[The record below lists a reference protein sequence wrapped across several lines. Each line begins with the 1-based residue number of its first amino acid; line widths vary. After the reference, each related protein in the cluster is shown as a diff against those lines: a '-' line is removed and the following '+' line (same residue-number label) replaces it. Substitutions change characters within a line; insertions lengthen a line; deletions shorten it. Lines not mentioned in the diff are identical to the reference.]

1 MLYASMVWDIAFQV
15 PGRRSELM
23 CNHLLQ
29 LVTYDNVIVA
39 SCWDKPEKN
48 VLYLSSVA
56 QFFG

>member
-1 MLYASMVWDIAFQV
+1 
-15 PGRRSELM
+15 M

-29 LVTYDNVIVA
+29 LSTYDNVIVA